1 MSPIPWRA
9 VPKVWKKTH
18 ILRCRSSLLAIL
30 SSHTAGQPWGRFPVG
45 LAGSHPGDTLVPLSP
60 WESWRDPKS
69 SPMLQPGLLR
79 LGARLCSSSATW
91 WVAVPLHSQGPGV
104 GTRLQLRDPAAPPEI
119 IWRQRGT
126 SHQPSRH
133 SPSLL
138 LVTGMLWT
146 VRSLKQDPVSTCSS
160 TELRTKAWRS
170 GRGQERSLQ
179 RDAASA
185 GPGTKQA
192 VILRDLLMV
201 PGRGQESQEGLGSPK
216 LTLLLQF
223 LNGLPPLGPLIVG

>member
-1 MSPIPWRA
+1 MLLDSPGGGSQLGW
-9 VPKVWKKTH
+9 
-18 ILRCRSSLLAIL
+18 L
-30 SSHTAGQPWGRFPVG
+30 G
-45 LAGSHPGDTLVPLSP
+45 LT
-60 WESWRDPKS
+60 
-69 SPMLQPGLLR
+69 
-79 LGARLCSSSATW
+79 LGAPWSHSAHGSPGETPKAAPCCSRDCSAREPDCSSSATW
-91 WVAVPLHSQGPGV
+91 WVAVPLHSQDPRA
-104 GTRLQLRDPAAPPEI
+104 GTGLQLRDPAAPPRI

-126 SHQPSRH
+126 SPQPSRH

-170 GRGQERSLQ
+170 GRGQERSFQ

-192 VILRDLLMV
+192 VILRDLLML